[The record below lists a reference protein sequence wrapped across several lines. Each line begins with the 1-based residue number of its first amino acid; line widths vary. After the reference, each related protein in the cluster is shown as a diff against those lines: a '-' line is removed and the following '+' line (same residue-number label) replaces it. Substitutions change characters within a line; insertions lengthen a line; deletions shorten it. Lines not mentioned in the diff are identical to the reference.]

1 MLTDKQLK
9 FKAEEV
15 EEFLIIDEPKET
27 LKHDIIDADIVGHMQ
42 KIMSNG
48 KLCPSPKLKNMFAIV
63 TGMGRGKTRTL
74 VEIMR
79 MINKENPSYL
89 CVAITFTSDWTNI
102 IGFEEIINGRE
113 LKKDMIY
120 AINIVARVISMTYQM
135 PFTSVQ
141 TLFFEGIRSLAT
153 IDATTPPDLIRSCIQ
168 FIVQQHR
175 DNGHDIDN
183 FVLLVDESVR
193 ISKILERGKQLDI
206 HQILINSLFCFF
218 NSRNVCFV
226 LFYEIHYQ
234 RVFF

>member
-79 MINKENPSYL
+79 VINKGNSSNL
-89 CVAITFTSDWTNI
+89 CVAITFNHNWSKI
-102 IGFEEIINGRE
+102 IG
-113 LKKDMIY
+113 
-120 AINIVARVISMTYQM
+120 
-135 PFTSVQ
+135 
-141 TLFFEGIRSLAT
+141 
-153 IDATTPPDLIRSCIQ
+153 
-168 FIVQQHR
+168 
-175 DNGHDIDN
+175 
-183 FVLLVDESVR
+183 
-193 ISKILERGKQLDI
+193 LDK
-206 HQILINSLFCFF
+206 
-218 NSRNVCFV
+218 
-226 LFYEIHYQ
+226 
-234 RVFF
+234 